1 MDTIIE
7 TPTTDIVTN
16 EVVLVEDSTNNSFG
30 KETTKTLATS
40 IATTAVMVGGFLAVG
55 YAVQKFQQFRTK
67 RTSAKETVI
76 EGEVLEVVTET
87 PEKTEN

>member
-1 MDTIIE
+1 MDTID
-7 TPTTDIVTN
+7 TPTTDIVITD
-16 EVVLVEDSTNNSFG
+16 EAVLVEDSTNNSFG